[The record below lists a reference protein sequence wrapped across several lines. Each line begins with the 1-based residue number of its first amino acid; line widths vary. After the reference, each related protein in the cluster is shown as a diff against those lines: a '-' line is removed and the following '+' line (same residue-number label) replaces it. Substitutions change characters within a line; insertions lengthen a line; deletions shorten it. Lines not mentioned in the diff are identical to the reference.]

1 MLRQLIQ
8 AAWSAP
14 SILGSFLRSLK
25 QPPNQD
31 AKVSADAKP
40 QRSDGPL
47 PCPPPSFHDPRESMP
62 YSSPRG
68 RRRVQERRVASQL
81 VALQIGSLSFQALGR
96 PVSAPE
102 EARVGAATSAQQ
114 KRLTKRLTQKVHRL
128 VRAISNIRL
137 DAGVGRKA
145 ESVLDF
151 LKELG
156 ERES

>member
-1 MLRQLIQ
+1 M
-8 AAWSAP
+8 
-14 SILGSFLRSLK
+14 
-25 QPPNQD
+25 
-31 AKVSADAKP
+31 
-40 QRSDGPL
+40 
-47 PCPPPSFHDPRESMP
+47 
-62 YSSPRG
+62 
-68 RRRVQERRVASQL
+68 

-128 VRAISNIRL
+128 VRAISNVRL